1 MQGHHQP
8 VQVLGWLHNG
18 VLEAGSLWS
27 GAPRV
32 LALPAWPRGCPGQRP
47 RGARSAPPRLPV
59 PMASLRGLWR
69 AWVGVAWLGRTQ
81 QWAALAGDHA
91 GRAAA
96 TDAAH
101 PLASRSLPQRELS
114 VR

>member
-1 MQGHHQP
+1 MEWSPKGPGTACLAQRVP
-8 VQVLGWLHNG
+8 RS
-18 VLEAGSLWS
+18 EATGSSLR
-27 GAPRV
+27 AP
-32 LALPAWPRGCPGQRP
+32 ATA
-47 RGARSAPPRLPV
+47 S

-96 TDAAH
+96 ADAAH